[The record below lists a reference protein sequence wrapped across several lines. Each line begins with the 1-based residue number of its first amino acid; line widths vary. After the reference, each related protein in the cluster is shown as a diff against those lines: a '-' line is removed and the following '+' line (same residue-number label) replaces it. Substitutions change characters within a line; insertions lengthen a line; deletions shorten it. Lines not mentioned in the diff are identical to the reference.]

1 MKQNCDFE
9 ALQDHRGIN
18 QQIQERKKIQ
28 CFKITFLNLFSH
40 MKNREWTLTYGTC
53 AEVEVD
59 NVILN
64 V

>member
-9 ALQDHRGIN
+9 TLQVYVGIN
-18 QQIQERKKIQ
+18 QQTQETTTTNIQ

-40 MKNREWTLTYGTC
+40 MKNREWALTYGTC

-59 NVILN
+59 TDF
-64 V
+64 